1 MEGRIGCIRLHRSAT
16 GSRIAGGPYT
26 LSSPAP
32 TGRPVKKL
40 ALLAVILALP
50 AATACGAKSSSTSS
64 SAGSGGSTTNP
75 CPKGKLPT
83 LHPPQLTIGTD
94 NPAYDPYFQG
104 PAGHAWTG
112 KYNHD
117 PYNDQGFED
126 AVAYAVAQQ
135 LGYPKPRVTWSVTHF
150 TQSFSPGPK
159 NFDFY
164 LAQVSYTKKRTEAA
178 DLSGSYYNV
187 NQALVA
193 LAGKPID
200 SATSIADLKPY
211 KLGAQVATT
220 GYDVIT
226 NTIHPSQSPSVFT
239 TTNDALSALKAG
251 QVDGIVVDFPTAYYM
266 AVVQLSNGHLV
277 GSFPSPPGG
286 EHFSLV
292 LEKGSPLTPCVN
304 AALTTLRS
312 NGTLAAIQQ
321 RWLSGAV
328 HAPVLK

>member
-1 MEGRIGCIRLHRSAT
+1 
-16 GSRIAGGPYT
+16 
-26 LSSPAP
+26 
-32 TGRPVKKL
+32 VKKL
-40 ALLAVILALP
+40 PLLAAILLLP
-50 AATACGAKSSSTSS
+50 LAAACGSASSTSS
-64 SAGSGGSTTNP
+64 SQVSSGGNP
-75 CPKGKLPT
+75 CPKGKLAT

-117 PYNDQGFED
+117 PYNDMGFED
-126 AVAYAVAQQ
+126 AVAYAVAKQ
-135 LGYPKPRVTWSVTHF
+135 LGYPSSRVTWSVTHF
-150 TQSFSPGPK
+150 NQSYSPGPK

-164 LAQVSYTKKRTEAA
+164 LAQVSYTKKRTQAA

-200 SATSIADLKPY
+200 SAKSIADLKPY

-220 GYDVIT
+220 GYDLIT
-226 NTIHPSQSPSVFT
+226 NRIHPSQDPSVFT
-239 TTNDALSALKAG
+239 STNDALSALKAG
-251 QVDGIVVDFPTAYYM
+251 QVDGIVVDYPTAYYM
-266 AVVQLSNGHLV
+266 AVVQLSDGHLV
-277 GSFPSPPGG
+277 GQFPAPPGG

-292 LEKGSPLTPCVN
+292 LEKNSPLTPCVD
-304 AALTTLRS
+304 AALTTLRKD
-312 NGTLAAIQQ
+312 GTLAAIQQ
-321 RWLSGAV
+321 RWLSSAI